1 MQPSNRPSLTI
12 FCCALLLVLA
22 GVGIAAGAEP
32 AATTP
37 APADG
42 VVVFYFH
49 GNVRCATCRTIEAYA
64 GEAVRDG
71 FAADLASGAI
81 AWREVNVDS
90 PEHRH
95 FIQDFRLTTRSVVL
109 AEYRGG
115 QVVRHQSL
123 DKVWQLVRSKDRFV
137 DYIQG
142 ETRAFLEAG

>member
-12 FCCALLLVLA
+12 SCLALLLVLA
-22 GVGIAAGAEP
+22 GAGVAGGAEP
-32 AATTP
+32 AAATP
-37 APADG
+37 AAADG

-71 FAADLASGAI
+71 FADELASGALS
-81 AWREVNVDS
+81 WREVNVDS

-95 FIQDFRLTTRSVVL
+95 FVQDFQLTTRSVVL
-109 AEYRGG
+109 AEYRDG

-137 DYIQG
+137 DYVQG
-142 ETRAFLEAG
+142 GTRAFLGSS